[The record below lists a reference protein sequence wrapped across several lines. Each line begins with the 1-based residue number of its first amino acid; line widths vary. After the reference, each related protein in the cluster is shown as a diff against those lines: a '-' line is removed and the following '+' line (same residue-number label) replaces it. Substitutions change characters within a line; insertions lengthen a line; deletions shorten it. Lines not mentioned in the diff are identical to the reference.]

1 MLWAKL
7 RKEPRLQTTSSLG
20 SDKKKVGEFPS
31 GSSKAKAHFKK
42 AYRLGELKLLQSVSN
57 ETEER
62 AERVRG
68 ANATGIVRSTVLEI
82 RIILFFC
89 ILGFAFHFFVLAYT

>member
-1 MLWAKL
+1 M
-7 RKEPRLQTTSSLG
+7 
-20 SDKKKVGEFPS
+20 GEFPS